1 LPIGFLLFVISLM
14 MKMFFIAL
22 LLPEELNEKVLEYKK
37 YMQER
42 YGCSVALRS
51 PAHITLVPP
60 FWFDENN
67 EPDLIQSLKNF
78 EFGPKF
84 TLTTHHFSSFPP
96 RTLFIALEPSEELNF
111 LKERS
116 DLHFRQ
122 SGLSIPTDTR
132 PFHPHITIATRD
144 LHKKDFHESW
154 TFFKEKKFR
163 HSFKAERLSLMKHNG
178 SRWEES

>member
-1 LPIGFLLFVISLM
+1 

-22 LLPEELNEKVLEYKK
+22 LLPEELNEKVRVYKK

-67 EPDLIQSLKNF
+67 ELSLVQSLENF
-78 EFGPKF
+78 EFGPGF

-96 RTLFIALEPSEELNF
+96 RTIFIALDPSDELNH

-122 SGLSIPTDTR
+122 SGLAIPTDAR

-144 LHKKDFHESW
+144 LHKKNFHESW
-154 TFFKEKKFR
+154 AYFKDRNFM
-163 HSFKAERLSLMKHNG
+163 HSFRVERLSLMKHNG
-178 SRWEES
+178 SIWEVESL